1 MNLSLCLR
9 KSAAHVNT
17 DNSPSLTTDPLNI
30 VLVDDDKLVLQVHN
44 ELLQLFGHKALVFE
58 QPIDAASYLELHGDS
73 IDVLITDY
81 TMPKMNG
88 LELIQKV
95 FQYGY
100 NIPALILTG
109 FPESVNVD
117 QATLY
122 HAKVLCKPVEI
133 SLLERHIRAC

>member
-1 MNLSLCLR
+1 MN
-9 KSAAHVNT
+9 SANK
-17 DNSPSLTTDPLNI
+17 PSLTTGSLNI

-44 ELLQLFGHKALVFE
+44 ELLQLFGHKALLFE
-58 QPIDAASYLELHGDS
+58 QPIDAACYLELYGSS
-73 IDVLITDY
+73 IDLLITDY

-88 LELIQKV
+88 LELIHEV
-95 FQYGY
+95 FQYGH

-122 HAKVLCKPVEI
+122 HAKVLCKPIEI
-133 SLLERHIRAC
+133 SLLERNIRAC